1 MTKKALRLGSS
12 GHRFYLP
19 RKSPILVCLFLVFA
33 GLSPCIAQESI
44 QELPQEAQTKEE
56 PVGSPIPKTYQ
67 EDLGELEKPVE
78 KPLWRGIVIS
88 AGSFPFSYFYTNLAF
103 DLVRYATQGFDPSYA
118 PWPFRSSRS
127 AGISN
132 GENFLRLGVTL
143 GLSAI
148 IGLADFLAA
157 P

>member
-1 MTKKALRLGSS
+1 MTRMTSRLGVS
-12 GHRFYLP
+12 RLAFYLP
-19 RKSPILVCLFLVFA
+19 PKLPMLVCLFLAFT
-33 GLSPCIAQESI
+33 GLAPCAAQELY
-44 QELPQEAQTKEE
+44 QELPQEAQAEQE
-56 PVGSPIPKTYQ
+56 PAGSPIPKTYQ
-67 EDLGELEKPVE
+67 EGLSESEKPVE

-88 AGSFPFSYFYTNLAF
+88 TGSFPFSYFYTNLAF